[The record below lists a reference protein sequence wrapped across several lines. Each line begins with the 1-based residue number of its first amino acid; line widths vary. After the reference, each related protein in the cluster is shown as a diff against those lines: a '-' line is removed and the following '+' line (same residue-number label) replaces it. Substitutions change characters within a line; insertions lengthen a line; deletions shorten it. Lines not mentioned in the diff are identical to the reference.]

1 MVEQLQCQS
10 GVGVARILLGI
21 PYCVLQNLLPQKQR
35 SHGAEHFPY
44 WLADWLECMHEIISV
59 GSGVASGH
67 VNTLPHVALN
77 SKSSEV
83 FISDSTAIPEVHN
96 FGSR

>member
-1 MVEQLQCQS
+1 
-10 GVGVARILLGI
+10 
-21 PYCVLQNLLPQKQR
+21 
-35 SHGAEHFPY
+35 
-44 WLADWLECMHEIISV
+44 MHEIISV

>member
-1 MVEQLQCQS
+1 MCGFSGYDSFVEVAFILWLLTYYNAASLVGMVEQLQCQS

-44 WLADWLECMHEIISV
+44 
-59 GSGVASGH
+59 
-67 VNTLPHVALN
+67 
-77 SKSSEV
+77 
-83 FISDSTAIPEVHN
+83 
-96 FGSR
+96 